1 VSISKFMWSEM
12 GSLLIIDD
20 DTELCYMLRM
30 YLGDYGFSLDAVH
43 DAESGLRALTESSYD
58 LLILDVMLPGFDGF
72 TLLRELRTHSQI
84 GVIMLTARAH
94 EEDRI
99 QGFDSGADDYVP
111 KPFNARELL
120 GRIQALLRRSTLARE
135 HSAVDDMFVKS
146 SSVLRLDSTK
156 RKAFFRERAWHLT
169 ETEFLLLRA
178 FLESQGKV
186 INREDLVEQVFQ
198 REFHPL
204 DRGLDM
210 HISRLRRKLETMGC
224 PPDWI
229 KTIRNSGYLFSSDAR
244 IAS

>member
-72 TLLRELRTHSQI
+72 TLLRELRTQSQI

-186 INREDLVEQVFQ
+186 INR
-198 REFHPL
+198 
-204 DRGLDM
+204 
-210 HISRLRRKLETMGC
+210 
-224 PPDWI
+224 
-229 KTIRNSGYLFSSDAR
+229 
-244 IAS
+244 

>member
-1 VSISKFMWSEM
+1 M

-20 DTELCYMLRM
+20 DADLCYMLQM
-30 YLGDYGFSLDAVH
+30 YLGENGLHLDAVH
-43 DAESGLRALTESSYD
+43 DARAGLRAVYDCTYD

-72 TLLRELRTHSQI
+72 TVLRELRTRSRI

-94 EEDRI
+94 EQDRI
-99 QGFDSGADDYVP
+99 HGFDSGADDYVA

-120 GRIQALLRRSTLARE
+120 GRIQALLRRSVYAGE
-135 HSAVDDMFVKS
+135 NPSASEFKVS
-146 SSVLRLDSTK
+146 SGDVLRLDTAK
-156 RKAFFRERAWHLT
+156 RKAHFHERAWHLT
-169 ETEFLLLRA
+169 ETEFLLLHA

-186 INREDLVEQVFQ
+186 INREELVARIFQ
-198 REFHPL
+198 REFHPF

-210 HISRLRRKLETMGC
+210 QVSRLRRKLEKMGC

-229 KTIRNSGYLFSSDAR
+229 RTVRNSGYLFSADAQ

>member
-1 VSISKFMWSEM
+1 
-12 GSLLIIDD
+12 
-20 DTELCYMLRM
+20 
-30 YLGDYGFSLDAVH
+30 
-43 DAESGLRALTESSYD
+43 
-58 LLILDVMLPGFDGF
+58 
-72 TLLRELRTHSQI
+72 
-84 GVIMLTARAH
+84 
-94 EEDRI
+94 
-99 QGFDSGADDYVP
+99 
-111 KPFNARELL
+111 
-120 GRIQALLRRSTLARE
+120 LLRRSTLARE
-135 HSAVDDMFVKS
+135 HSAVDDMIVKS